1 MGSERRDSG
10 RPAAGASGYT
20 HTPSSSSNRIRE
32 QRQKEKKGKRGHPY
46 IITGLSGL
54 DNHTACNPLNRNPLG
69 AFLYYMNY
77 TPPVAY
83 FGSIQQQKPSL
94 HKFLLGGRNII
105 IISFQSSLNICHS
118 GVIRFLATSPRGLL
132 LLSGSTTYNT
142 SLSLL

>member
-20 HTPSSSSNRIRE
+20 THTQQLSSNRIRE
-32 QRQKEKKGKRGHPY
+32 QRQKGEKRERGHPY

-77 TPPVAY
+77 TPVAFFSSKNHHY
-83 FGSIQQQKPSL
+83 T
-94 HKFLLGGRNII
+94 
-105 IISFQSSLNICHS
+105 SFCWEDGIL
-118 GVIRFLATSPRGLL
+118 
-132 LLSGSTTYNT
+132 
-142 SLSLL
+142 